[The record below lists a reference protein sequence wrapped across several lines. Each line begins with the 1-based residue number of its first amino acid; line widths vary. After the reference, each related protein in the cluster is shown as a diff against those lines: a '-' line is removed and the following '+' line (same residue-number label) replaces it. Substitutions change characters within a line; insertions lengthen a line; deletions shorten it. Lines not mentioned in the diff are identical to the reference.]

1 MDESEFVDESLDIRA
16 QDELEGEVE
25 DELLTDINEPVESIN
40 ASLEKLTVNQF
51 SDDDSEDE
59 ELLTDRINDCDQI
72 GAPVVVQQMDDDL
85 DDDEALLTDGI
96 DDFKPA
102 EVAPQMVDN
111 DVSVEQK
118 TAFAVQTFE
127 DDDDLEDEENL
138 LSE

>member
-1 MDESEFVDESLDIRA
+1 MDESELVDESLDIRA

-59 ELLTDRINDCDQI
+59 ELLTDGINDCDQI
-72 GAPVVVQQMDDDL
+72 CAPVVVQQMDDDL